1 MKRSTPRRG
10 FLARLRTDKD
20 GEWAPFVLPALFV
33 SVLLTVYPV
42 GSLVWTSLTNIGPD
56 GVQFVGFANYV
67 ELFQMPRFARILGNT
82 IVWTLLTTLGA
93 LILGCV
99 AAVALE
105 HRAVVLPGVWRA
117 ILLLPW
123 IVPQVASATT
133 WKWFYSSEFGMLN
146 HMLMTVGIIDAPVA
160 WLSSALVV
168 LPAVALV
175 QIWSTFPFVMLM
187 VSAGLQSVDE
197 AVLEAARL
205 SGAGPWQEF
214 RDIVVPS
221 LRGVLFIVSLV
232 IVVWALN
239 SFTIIWV
246 ITQGGP
252 AGRSSIFSIYVYE
265 SFRNFDLHRSAAASV
280 ILLVASLIF
289 AIAYM
294 ARLRRQS

>member
-1 MKRSTPRRG
+1 MKWSALRQGPIV
-10 FLARLRTDKD
+10 RLRPGDD
-20 GEWAPFVLPALFV
+20 GGWAPFVLPALIV

-42 GSLVWTSLTNIGPD
+42 SSLIWTSLTNLGPD
-56 GVQFVGFANYV
+56 GTEFVGLANYV
-67 ELFQMPRFARILGNT
+67 ELFRMPRFAMILGNT
-82 IVWTLLTTLGA
+82 ILWTALTTLGA

-105 HRAVVLPGVWRA
+105 HRAVVFPGLWRS
-117 ILLLPW
+117 IFLLPW

-146 HMLMTVGIIDAPVA
+146 HMLMTGGIVDAPVA
-160 WLSSALVV
+160 WLSSAFVV

-187 VSAGLQSVDE
+187 VSAGLQSVDQS
-197 AVLEAARL
+197 ALEAARL
-205 SGAGPWQEF
+205 SGAAPWQEF

-221 LRGVLFIVSLV
+221 LQGVLFIVSLV

-280 ILLVASLIF
+280 VLLVASLIF

-294 ARLRRQS
+294 ARLRRQP

>member
-105 HRAVVLPGVWRA
+105 HRAVFLPGVWRA